1 MLDLLIKSGSVI
13 DGTGRP
19 AKTGDIG
26 IKDGVIVETGAV
38 STASSRTINADGAIV
53 APGWVDTHTH
63 YDGQVAWD
71 DELAPSSNHGVT
83 TVVMGNCGVGFA
95 PVRPN
100 GAKALIELMEGV
112 EDIPG
117 TALYEGMPW
126 GEWVTFEDYL
136 DFLDGRKYT
145 MDIGAQLPHG
155 ALRSYVMG
163 EQESLEG
170 DATADQI
177 EDMCRHVKRAMIA
190 GAMGF
195 STSRTIGHR
204 SISGSPVPGTFAAET
219 ELISLANAMK
229 SAGRGVFQAIPAS
242 VIGDLEFLGGE
253 KKTLLQE
260 IELFANISRESGRKL
275 TYTQLQ
281 VGEDVDQWRKALDEV
296 DIQNGKGAQIF
307 PQVTSRGVGFMTSL
321 RTYHMFMRR
330 ETYIKMADLSHEDRL
345 RELKTPEIRSRILA
359 DKDIRH
365 PSEGSME
372 NVYEYFGANLHQM
385 FKLRHST
392 DYEPEESRSMAAL
405 ARAQGCSAQEIM
417 YDTLIQGD
425 GTGFCVLLGP
435 SYHQFSLE
443 PVKHMIEH
451 KSSVLGLGDAGAHVN
466 FVSDGVL
473 PTFSLIHWARDRQ
486 RGDKLPI
493 ELIINKQ
500 TAATASL
507 YGLKDR
513 GVLAIGKRADLNIID
528 LEKLSLGEFEL
539 KPDLPAGG
547 TRILQ
552 SARGYVGTF
561 VKGQQTRENGQ
572 DLGSRPGR
580 LIRGVH

>member
-1 MLDLLIKSGSVI
+1 M
-13 DGTGRP
+13 DGTGHS

-26 IKDGVIVETGAV
+26 IKDGIIVETG
-38 STASSRTINADGAIV
+38 SISSLSSRIVNADGAIV
-53 APGWVDTHTH
+53 TPGWVDTHTH

-71 DELAPSSNHGVT
+71 DALAPSSNHGVT

-100 GAKALIELMEGV
+100 GAQALIELMEGV

-126 GEWVTFEDYL
+126 GEWETFEDYL
-136 DFLDGRKYT
+136 DFLDGREYSI
-145 MDIGAQLPHG
+145 DIGAQLPHG

-170 DATADQI
+170 DATQPQI
-177 EDMCRHVKRAMIA
+177 EDMCLHVERAMRA

-204 SISGSPVPGTFAAET
+204 SISGSAVPGTFAAET
-219 ELISLANAMK
+219 ELLSLANAMK
-229 SAGRGVFQAIPAS
+229 TAGRGVFQAIPAS

-253 KKTLLQE
+253 KKTLLEE
-260 IELFANISRESGRKL
+260 IKLFANISRKSGRKL

-281 VGEDVDQWRKALDEV
+281 VGEDVDQWRKALKEV
-296 DIQNGKGAQIF
+296 DKQNERGAQIF

-330 ETYIKMADLSHEDRL
+330 ETYIKMTDLSHEARL
-345 RELKTPEIRSRILA
+345 RELKKADVRSKILA

-385 FKLRHST
+385 FQLRHNT
-392 DYEPEESRSMAAL
+392 DYEPEENRSIAAI
-405 ARAQGCSAQEIM
+405 ANAQGRSAQEVM
-417 YDTLIQGD
+417 YDALVEGD

-443 PVKHMIEH
+443 PVKQMIEH

-473 PTFSLIHWARDRQ
+473 PTFSLIHWVRDRQ
-486 RGDKLPI
+486 RGNKLPI

-513 GVLAIGKRADLNIID
+513 GVLAVGKRADINIID
-528 LEKLSLGEFEL
+528 LEKLAIGDFEL
-539 KPDLPAGG
+539 QADLPAGG

-552 SARGYVGTF
+552 SATGYVATF
-561 VKGQQTRENGQ
+561 VKGVQTRGNGV
-572 DLGSRPGR
+572 DLGRRPGR

>member
-1 MLDLLIKSGSVI
+1 M
-13 DGTGRP
+13 DGTGHSAR
-19 AKTGDIG
+19 TGDIG
-26 IKDGVIVETGAV
+26 IKDGIIVETG
-38 STASSRTINADGAIV
+38 SISSLSSRIVNADGAIV
-53 APGWVDTHTH
+53 TPGWVDTHTH

-71 DELAPSSNHGVT
+71 DALAPSSNHGVT

-100 GAKALIELMEGV
+100 GAQALIELMEGV

-126 GEWVTFEDYL
+126 GEWETFEDYL
-136 DFLDGRKYT
+136 DFLDGREYSI
-145 MDIGAQLPHG
+145 DIGAQLPHG

-170 DATADQI
+170 DATQPQI
-177 EDMCRHVKRAMIA
+177 EDMCLHVERAMRA
-190 GAMGF
+190 GAMWF

-204 SISGSPVPGTFAAET
+204 SISGSAVPGTFAAET
-219 ELISLANAMK
+219 ELLSLANAMK
-229 SAGRGVFQAIPAS
+229 TAGRGVFQAIPAS

-253 KKTLLQE
+253 KKTLLEE
-260 IELFANISRESGRKL
+260 IKLFANISRKSGRKL
-275 TYTQLQ
+275 TYTQFQ
-281 VGEDVDQWRKALDEV
+281 VGEDVDQWRKALKEV
-296 DIQNGKGAQIF
+296 DKQNERGAQIF

-330 ETYIKMADLSHEDRL
+330 ETYIKITDLSHEARL
-345 RELKTPEIRSRILA
+345 RELKKADVRSKILA

-385 FKLRHST
+385 FQLRHNT
-392 DYEPEESRSMAAL
+392 DYEPEENRSIAAI
-405 ARAQGCSAQEIM
+405 ANAQGRSAQEVM
-417 YDTLIQGD
+417 YDALVEGD

-443 PVKHMIEH
+443 PVKQMIEH

-473 PTFSLIHWARDRQ
+473 PTFSLIHWVRDRQ
-486 RGDKLPI
+486 RGNKLPI

-513 GVLAIGKRADLNIID
+513 GVLAVGKRADINIID
-528 LEKLSLGEFEL
+528 LEKLAIGDFEL
-539 KPDLPAGG
+539 QADLPAGG

-552 SARGYVGTF
+552 SATGYVATF
-561 VKGQQTRENGQ
+561 VKGVQTRGNGV
-572 DLGSRPGR
+572 DLGRRPGR

>member
-1 MLDLLIKSGSVI
+1 MLDLLIKGGSVV
-13 DGTGRP
+13 DGTGRS
-19 AKTGDIG
+19 AETGDIG
-26 IKDGVIVETGAV
+26 IKDGIIVETGSI
-38 STASSRTINADGAIV
+38 STLASRTINAHGAIV

-71 DELAPSSNHGVT
+71 DALAPSSNHGVT
-83 TVVMGNCGVGFA
+83 SIVMGNCGVGFA
-95 PVRPN
+95 PVRPG
-100 GAKALIELMEGV
+100 GAQALIELMEGV

-126 GEWVTFEDYL
+126 GEWETFEDYL
-136 DFLDGRKYT
+136 DFLDGREYSI
-145 MDIGAQLPHG
+145 DIGAQLPHG

-170 DATADQI
+170 DATQDQI
-177 EDMCRHVKRAMIA
+177 EDMCQHVERAMRA

-204 SISGSPVPGTFAAET
+204 SISGSAVPGTFAAET
-219 ELISLANAMK
+219 ELLSLANAMK
-229 SAGRGVFQAIPAS
+229 AAGRGVFQAIPAS

-253 KKTLLQE
+253 KHTLLEE
-260 IELFANISRESGRKL
+260 IKLFANISRESGRKL

-281 VGEDVDQWRKALDEV
+281 VGEDVDQWRKALKEV
-296 DIQNGKGAQIF
+296 DTQNERGAQIF

-330 ETYIKMADLSHEDRL
+330 ETYIKMADLTHEARL
-345 RELKTPEIRSRILA
+345 RELKKPNIRAKILA
-359 DKDIRH
+359 DKDVRH
-365 PSEGSME
+365 PNEGSME

-385 FKLRHST
+385 FQLRHST
-392 DYEPEESRSMAAL
+392 DYEPEESRSMASM
-405 ARAQGCSAQEIM
+405 ARAQGCSAQELM

-443 PVKHMIEH
+443 AVKHMIEH

-473 PTFSLIHWARDRQ
+473 PTFSLIHWTRDRQ
-486 RGDKLPI
+486 RGNKLPI
-493 ELIINKQ
+493 ELIIHKQ

-507 YGLKDR
+507 YGLRDR
-513 GVLAIGKRADLNIID
+513 GVLAVGKRADINIID
-528 LEKLSLGEFEL
+528 LEKLSIGDFDLQA
-539 KPDLPAGG
+539 DLPAGG

-552 SARGYVGTF
+552 SASGYVATF
-561 VKGQQTRENGQ
+561 VKGVQTRDNGV
-572 DLGSRPGR
+572 DLGRRPGR
-580 LIRGVH
+580 LVRGIH

>member
-1 MLDLLIKSGSVI
+1 M
-13 DGTGRP
+13 DGTGHS

-26 IKDGVIVETGAV
+26 IKDGIIVETG
-38 STASSRTINADGAIV
+38 SISSLSSRIVNADGAIV
-53 APGWVDTHTH
+53 TPGWVDTHTH

-71 DELAPSSNHGVT
+71 DALAPSSNHGVT

-100 GAKALIELMEGV
+100 GAQALIELMEGV

-126 GEWVTFEDYL
+126 GEWETFEDYL
-136 DFLDGRKYT
+136 DFLDGREYSI
-145 MDIGAQLPHG
+145 DIGAQLPHG

-170 DATADQI
+170 DATQPQI
-177 EDMCRHVKRAMIA
+177 EDMCLHVERAMRA

-204 SISGSPVPGTFAAET
+204 SISGSAVPGTFAAET
-219 ELISLANAMK
+219 ELLSLANAMK
-229 SAGRGVFQAIPAS
+229 TAGRGVFQAIPAS

-253 KKTLLQE
+253 KKTLLEE
-260 IELFANISRESGRKL
+260 IKLFANISRKSGRKL

-281 VGEDVDQWRKALDEV
+281 VGEDVDQWRKALKEV
-296 DIQNGKGAQIF
+296 DKQNERGAQIF

-330 ETYIKMADLSHEDRL
+330 ETYIKITDLSHEARL
-345 RELKTPEIRSRILA
+345 RELKKADVRSKILA

-385 FKLRHST
+385 FQLRHNT
-392 DYEPEESRSMAAL
+392 DYEPEENRSIAAI
-405 ARAQGCSAQEIM
+405 ANAQGRSAQEVM
-417 YDTLIQGD
+417 YDALVEGD

-443 PVKHMIEH
+443 PVKQMIEH

-473 PTFSLIHWARDRQ
+473 PTFSLIHWVRDRQ
-486 RGDKLPI
+486 RGNKLPI

-513 GVLAIGKRADLNIID
+513 GVLAVGKRADINIID
-528 LEKLSLGEFEL
+528 LEKLAIGDFEL
-539 KPDLPAGG
+539 QADLPAGG

-552 SARGYVGTF
+552 SATGYVATF
-561 VKGQQTRENGQ
+561 VKGVQTRGNGV
-572 DLGSRPGR
+572 DLGRRPGR

>member
-163 EQESLEG
+163 DQESLEG

-177 EDMCRHVKRAMIA
+177 EDMCRHVTRAMIA

-229 SAGRGVFQAIPAS
+229 SAGRGVFQAILAS
-242 VIGDLEFLGGE
+242 DIGDLEFLGGE
-253 KKTLLQE
+253 KRTLLEE

-281 VGEDVDQWRKALDEV
+281 VG
-296 DIQNGKGAQIF
+296 
-307 PQVTSRGVGFMTSL
+307 
-321 RTYHMFMRR
+321 
-330 ETYIKMADLSHEDRL
+330 
-345 RELKTPEIRSRILA
+345 
-359 DKDIRH
+359 
-365 PSEGSME
+365 
-372 NVYEYFGANLHQM
+372 
-385 FKLRHST
+385 
-392 DYEPEESRSMAAL
+392 
-405 ARAQGCSAQEIM
+405 
-417 YDTLIQGD
+417 
-425 GTGFCVLLGP
+425 
-435 SYHQFSLE
+435 
-443 PVKHMIEH
+443 
-451 KSSVLGLGDAGAHVN
+451 
-466 FVSDGVL
+466 
-473 PTFSLIHWARDRQ
+473 
-486 RGDKLPI
+486 
-493 ELIINKQ
+493 
-500 TAATASL
+500 
-507 YGLKDR
+507 
-513 GVLAIGKRADLNIID
+513 
-528 LEKLSLGEFEL
+528 
-539 KPDLPAGG
+539 
-547 TRILQ
+547 
-552 SARGYVGTF
+552 
-561 VKGQQTRENGQ
+561 
-572 DLGSRPGR
+572 
-580 LIRGVH
+580 

>member
-1 MLDLLIKSGSVI
+1 M
-13 DGTGRP
+13 DGTGHS
-19 AKTGDIG
+19 AKTCDIG
-26 IKDGVIVETGAV
+26 IKDGIIVETG
-38 STASSRTINADGAIV
+38 SISSLSSRIVNADGAIV
-53 APGWVDTHTH
+53 TPGWVDTHTH

-71 DELAPSSNHGVT
+71 DALAPSSNHGVT
-83 TVVMGNCGVGFA
+83 TVIMGNCGVGFA

-100 GAKALIELMEGV
+100 GAQALIELMEGV

-126 GEWVTFEDYL
+126 GEWETFEDYL
-136 DFLDGRKYT
+136 DFLDGREYSI
-145 MDIGAQLPHG
+145 DIGAQLPHG

-170 DATADQI
+170 DATQPQI
-177 EDMCRHVKRAMIA
+177 EDMCLHVERAMRA

-204 SISGSPVPGTFAAET
+204 SISGSAVPGTFAAET
-219 ELISLANAMK
+219 ELLSLANAMK
-229 SAGRGVFQAIPAS
+229 TAGRGVFQAIPAS

-253 KKTLLQE
+253 KKTLLEE
-260 IELFANISRESGRKL
+260 IKLFANISRKSGRKL

-281 VGEDVDQWRKALDEV
+281 VGEDVDQWRKALKEV
-296 DIQNGKGAQIF
+296 DKQNERGAQIF

-330 ETYIKMADLSHEDRL
+330 ETYIKMTDLSHEARL
-345 RELKTPEIRSRILA
+345 RELKKADVRSKILA

-385 FKLRHST
+385 FQLRHNT
-392 DYEPEESRSMAAL
+392 DYEPEENRSIAAI
-405 ARAQGCSAQEIM
+405 ANAQGRSAQEVM
-417 YDTLIQGD
+417 YDALVEGD

-443 PVKHMIEH
+443 PVKQMIEH

-473 PTFSLIHWARDRQ
+473 PTFSLIHWVRDRQ
-486 RGDKLPI
+486 RGNKLPI

-513 GVLAIGKRADLNIID
+513 GVLAVGKRADINIID
-528 LEKLSLGEFEL
+528 LEKLAIGDFEL
-539 KPDLPAGG
+539 QADLPAGG

-552 SARGYVGTF
+552 SATGYVATF
-561 VKGQQTRENGQ
+561 VKGVQTRGNGV
-572 DLGSRPGR
+572 DLGRRPGR

>member
-1 MLDLLIKSGSVI
+1 M
-13 DGTGRP
+13 DGTGHS

-26 IKDGVIVETGAV
+26 IKDGIIVETG
-38 STASSRTINADGAIV
+38 SISSLSSRIVNADGAIV
-53 APGWVDTHTH
+53 TPGWVDTHTH

-71 DELAPSSNHGVT
+71 DALAPSSNHGVT
-83 TVVMGNCGVGFA
+83 TVIMGNCGVGFA

-100 GAKALIELMEGV
+100 GAQALIELMEGV

-126 GEWVTFEDYL
+126 GEWETFEDYL
-136 DFLDGRKYT
+136 DFLDGREYSI
-145 MDIGAQLPHG
+145 DIGAQLPHG

-163 EQESLEG
+163 EHESLEG
-170 DATADQI
+170 DATQPQI
-177 EDMCRHVKRAMIA
+177 EDMCLHVERAMRA
-190 GAMGF
+190 GATGF

-204 SISGSPVPGTFAAET
+204 SISGSAVPGTFAAET
-219 ELISLANAMK
+219 ELLSLANAMK
-229 SAGRGVFQAIPAS
+229 TAGRGVFQAIPAS

-253 KKTLLQE
+253 KKTLLEE
-260 IELFANISRESGRKL
+260 IKLFANISRKSGRKL

-281 VGEDVDQWRKALDEV
+281 VGEDVDQWRKALKEV
-296 DIQNGKGAQIF
+296 DKQNERGAQIF

-330 ETYIKMADLSHEDRL
+330 ETYIKMTDLSHEARL
-345 RELKTPEIRSRILA
+345 RELKKADVRSKILA

-372 NVYEYFGANLHQM
+372 NVYEYFGENLHQM
-385 FKLRHST
+385 FQLRHNT
-392 DYEPEESRSMAAL
+392 DYEPEENRSIAAI
-405 ARAQGCSAQEIM
+405 ANAQGRSAQEVM
-417 YDTLIQGD
+417 YDALVEGD

-443 PVKHMIEH
+443 PVKQMIEH

-473 PTFSLIHWARDRQ
+473 PTFSLIHWVRDRQ
-486 RGDKLPI
+486 RGNKLPI

-513 GVLAIGKRADLNIID
+513 GVLAVGKRADINIID
-528 LEKLSLGEFEL
+528 LEKLAIGDFEL
-539 KPDLPAGG
+539 QADLPAGG

-552 SARGYVGTF
+552 SATGYVATF
-561 VKGQQTRENGQ
+561 VKGVQTRGNGV
-572 DLGSRPGR
+572 DLGRRPGR